1 MLLLISGAD
10 FSGEALSIDH
20 TVHVPEISFNKE
32 NLLPNTEVGLPAE
45 IVEIFLV
52 EGEDDIC
59 EVVNVGP
66 AGLPP
71 NTLHHLHEQSLPVG
85 VDQRHQGLH
94 FS

>member
-1 MLLLISGAD
+1 MLLLLPGAELG
-10 FSGEALSIDH
+10 GEAVHGDH
-20 TVHVPEISFNKE
+20 GVHVAA
-32 NLLPNTEVGLPAE
+32 EV
-45 IVEIFLV
+45 VEILLV
-52 EGEDDIC
+52 EGEEDVG

-66 AGLPP
+66 AGLSP